1 MAIFGK
7 LCRKKIL
14 DNDEEVKRVAFL
26 HEKWERYYESGIA
39 EARENYLFYFNIV
52 VLDLRE
58 EVLKNKMLSP
68 GLETTLMAEK
78 LLAFPRDF
86 LLAPKAVS
94 GGVNIAIFLILPL
107 AWHYIIH
114 KMKGNY
120 KLLYVHLTKR
130 TVKVYT

>member
-14 DNDEEVKRVAFL
+14 DNDEEVKKMAFL
-26 HEKWERYYESGIA
+26 HEKWERDYESGIA
-39 EARENYLFYFNIV
+39 EARENYLFYFNI
-52 VLDLRE
+52 
-58 EVLKNKMLSP
+58 
-68 GLETTLMAEK
+68 
-78 LLAFPRDF
+78 
-86 LLAPKAVS
+86 AV
-94 GGVNIAIFLILPL
+94 LPL

-130 TVKVYT
+130 VEKVYT